1 VISRRFDISSPG
13 TRFLAYYS
21 EIPML
26 GVDMWSVQGMSKDDA
41 KILSLWFNS
50 TLNLLAMLIHR
61 TETRGAWM
69 KLHEYAMNKMQLL
82 DPKKLKKHE
91 RNRLLQYFETVKN
104 VSFPSILE
112 QMKTKFSPRKELD
125 IMILQ
130 MMGYSDDEITQL
142 LDSLYPTLAN
152 EIEKLKTLMAG

>member
-1 VISRRFDISSPG
+1 
-13 TRFLAYYS
+13 
-21 EIPML
+21 
-26 GVDMWSVQGMSKDDA
+26 
-41 KILSLWFNS
+41 
-50 TLNLLAMLIHR
+50 
-61 TETRGAWM
+61 M

>member
-1 VISRRFDISSPG
+1 
-13 TRFLAYYS
+13 
-21 EIPML
+21 
-26 GVDMWSVQGMSKDDA
+26 MSKDDA